1 MISPT
6 ADDDKWI
13 RRFHRSEDSAIALV
27 CFPHA
32 GGSASCYFAMS
43 KALAPRIEVLA
54 VQYPGRQ
61 DRRKEAF
68 VDNIPALADSIFEG
82 LAPLSDYPFAF
93 FGHSMG
99 AILSF
104 EVARR
109 FERCTQMGP
118 RWLFASGRRAPSR
131 YRSGDVHLRTDA
143 GLLAELR
150 VAGGTQ
156 SRVLDDPEMLAMVL
170 PAIRNDYKAIE
181 KYVCAPGP
189 P

>member
-1 MISPT
+1 MTSPI

-13 RRFHRSEDSAIALV
+13 RRFHRSEDSSIVLV

-32 GGSASCYFAMS
+32 GGSASNYFAMS
-43 KALAPRIEVLA
+43 QALAPSIEVLA

-61 DRRKEAF
+61 DRRREPF
-68 VDNIPALADSIFEG
+68 IDNIPALADHIFDA
-82 LAPLSDYPFAF
+82 LAPMTHYPFAF

-109 FERCTQMGP
+109 FERRTETGP

-131 YRSGDVHLRTDA
+131 YRIGDVHLRKDQ

-150 VAGGTQ
+150 TAGGTQ
-156 SRVLDDPEMLAMVL
+156 ERGPDDPEEVAMI
-170 PAIRNDYKAIE
+170 PPTNRDDSKAVA
-181 KYVCAPGP
+181 KYG
-189 P
+189 